1 MGSDNKKT
9 GLFRS
14 PARAGSLATLGDCMA
29 VRWRRALII
38 GLLTLSSP
46 AWAAGKKV
54 DLDYHVRL
62 LPQSDQ
68 AEVRLTL
75 AQGSAV
81 RSLDFDLGDGSLYSD
96 FKADGQWQLTPGKQ
110 ARGVWRPVADKASL
124 TYRVRIS
131 HGRKNG
137 SFDTRMTPSWALMRG
152 DDLVPAAKLDQQ
164 DGIELISRLEFELPS
179 GWKSVE
185 TAWPRIGKNKFR
197 IDNVSRLFDRSTG
210 WMLAGHL
217 GSRRTRLGET
227 EVTVASPRGQGMR
240 RMDVLTLL
248 TFVWPQV
255 QAVYPRHPTK
265 LLIVGA
271 NDPMWRGGSS
281 AHESIYLNSRLPLV
295 SESGSSALVRELAQ
309 VFGRINDTQRSDW
322 IGEGFAEYYAIEL
335 VRRAGGMSDERYQ
348 SLQERLSKDS
358 QNVTTLRGEQV
369 SPAQVSKAVVLMQ
382 ELDREIRLKTRNK
395 RSLDDVLRGAMRLE
409 GVDTKAFVQLS
420 ESVLGESS
428 KVLDTALI
436 Q

>member
-1 MGSDNKKT
+1 
-9 GLFRS
+9 
-14 PARAGSLATLGDCMA
+14 MA
-29 VRWRRALII
+29 VGWRRAWIV
-38 GLLTLSSP
+38 GLLVVGAP
-46 AWAAGKKV
+46 VWAANKV

-81 RSLDFDLGDGSLYSD
+81 RSLDFNLGDGSHFSD
-96 FKADGQWQLTPGKQ
+96 FKADGQWQLSPGKA
-110 ARGVWRPVADKASL
+110 ARGVWRPAADKASL
-124 TYRVRIS
+124 TYRVKIS

-137 SFDTRMTPSWALMRG
+137 SFDSRMTPDWALMRG
-152 DDLVPAAKLDQQ
+152 DDLVPAARLDQQ
-164 DGIELISRLEFELPS
+164 DGTELVSRLEFELPA

-197 IDNVSRLFDRSTG
+197 IDNPSRLFDRPTG
-210 WMLAGHL
+210 WMLAGQL

-227 EVTVASPRGQGMR
+227 EVAVTSPLGQGMR

-255 QAVYPRHPTK
+255 QALYPRHPGK

-271 NDPMWRGGSS
+271 SDPMWRGSQS
-281 AHESIYLNSRLPLV
+281 AHESIYLNSHLPLV

-309 VFGRINDTQRSDW
+309 MFGRINGTQRSDW
-322 IGEGFAEYYAIEL
+322 IAEGFAEYYAIEL
-335 VRRAGGMSDERYQ
+335 VRRAGGMSDERYA
-348 SLQERLSKDS
+348 SLHGKLVRSS
-358 QNVTTLRGEQV
+358 QKVTTLRGGRV
-369 SPAQVSKAVVLMQ
+369 SPAQVARAVVLLQ
-382 ELDREIRLKTRNK
+382 ELDSEIRLKTHNK
-395 RSLDDVLRGAMRLE
+395 RSLDDVLRGAMRL
-409 GVDTKAFVQLS
+409 GDIDTKTFVQLS
-420 ESVLGESS
+420 ESVIGGSS
-428 KVLDTALI
+428 KVLSTELI

>member
-1 MGSDNKKT
+1 MAT
-9 GLFRS
+9 GL
-14 PARAGSLATLGDCMA
+14 
-29 VRWRRALII
+29 RRALII
-38 GLLTLSSP
+38 TLLALSVP
-46 AWAAGKKV
+46 VWAAKKV
-54 DLDYHVRL
+54 DLDYQVRL

-75 AQGSAV
+75 AKGEAV
-81 RSLDFDLGDGSLYSD
+81 RSLDFDLGDSSHYSD
-96 FKADGQWQLTPGKQ
+96 FKADGQWQLTPGKP
-110 ARGVWRPVADKASL
+110 ARGVWRPTADKASL

-137 SFDTRMTPSWALMRG
+137 SFDTRMTPTWALMRG
-152 DDLVPAAKLDQQ
+152 DELVPPARLDQQ
-164 DGIELISRLEFELPS
+164 DGIELVARLHFELPD

-197 IDNVSRLFDRSTG
+197 IDNPSRLFDRPTG

-227 EVTVASPRGQGMR
+227 EVTVASPQGQGMR

-255 QAVYPRHPTK
+255 QAVFPRHPSK

-271 NDPMWRGGSS
+271 NDLMWRGSL
-281 AHESIYLNSRLPLV
+281 AARESIYLNTRLPLV

-309 VFGRINDTQRSDW
+309 VFGRINDEQRSDW
-322 IGEGFAEYYAIEL
+322 ISEGFAEYYAIEL

-348 SLQERLSKDS
+348 ALQAKLAKDS
-358 QNVTTLRGEQV
+358 QKVTTLRGEQI
-369 SPAQVSKAVVLMQ
+369 SPAQLSKAVLLLQ
-382 ELDREIRLKTRNK
+382 ELDGEIRLKTRNK
-395 RSLDDVLRGAMRLE
+395 RSLDDVLRGAMHL
-409 GVDTKAFVQLS
+409 GTVDTKEFVQLA
-420 ESVLGESS
+420 ESILGESS
-428 KVLDTALI
+428 KVLDTGLLR
-436 Q
+436 

>member
-1 MGSDNKKT
+1 
-9 GLFRS
+9 
-14 PARAGSLATLGDCMA
+14 MA
-29 VRWRRALII
+29 VGLRLALAV
-38 GLLTLSSP
+38 GLVALSSSV
-46 AWAAGKKV
+46 WAAKKV

-81 RSLDFDLGDGSLYSD
+81 RSLDFDLGDGSHYSD
-96 FKADGQWQLTPGKQ
+96 FKADGQWQLTPGQ
-110 ARGVWRPVADKASL
+110 QTRGVWRPAADKASL
-124 TYRVRIS
+124 SYRVRIS

-137 SFDTRMTPSWALMRG
+137 SFDTRMTPTWALMRG
-152 DDLVPAAKLDQQ
+152 DDLVPAARLDQQ
-164 DGIELISRLEFELPS
+164 DGIELVSRLEFELPT

-197 IDNVSRLFDRSTG
+197 IDNVSRLFDRPTG

-227 EVTVASPRGQGMR
+227 EVTVASPLGQGMR

-255 QAVYPRHPTK
+255 QAVFPRHPSK

-271 NDPMWRGGSS
+271 NDPMWRGSL
-281 AHESIYLNSRLPLV
+281 AARESIYLNTRLPLV
-295 SESGSSALVRELAQ
+295 SESGTSALVRELAQ
-309 VFGRINDTQRSDW
+309 VFGRINDQQRSDW
-322 IGEGFAEYYAIEL
+322 ISEGFAEYYAIEL
-335 VRRAGGMSDERYQ
+335 VRRAGGMSDERYA
-348 SLQERLSKDS
+348 SLQKKLAK
-358 QNVTTLRGEQV
+358 NALKVTTLRGEQV
-369 SPAQVSKAVVLMQ
+369 SPAQIGKAVLLLS
-382 ELDREIRLKTRNK
+382 ELDQEIRIKTRNK
-395 RSLDDVLRGAMRLE
+395 RSLDDVMRGAMHME
-409 GVDTKAFVQLS
+409 SVDTKEFVQLA
-420 ESVLGESS
+420 ESVIGESS
-428 KVLDTALI
+428 KVLDTGLL

>member
-1 MGSDNKKT
+1 MAG
-9 GLFRS
+9 GLL
-14 PARAGSLATLGDCMA
+14 RASL
-29 VRWRRALII
+29 I
-38 GLLTLSSP
+38 GLLALSAP
-46 AWAAGKKV
+46 VWAAKKV

-75 AQGSAV
+75 AKGEAV
-81 RSLDFDLGDGSLYSD
+81 RSLDFDLGDGSHYSD

-110 ARGVWRPVADKASL
+110 ARGLWRPSGDKPSL
-124 TYRVRIS
+124 TYRVSIS
-131 HGRKNG
+131 HGRKSG
-137 SFDTRMTPSWALMRG
+137 SFDTRMTPNWALLRG
-152 DDLVPAAKLDQQ
+152 DDLVPPARLDQQ
-164 DGIELISRLEFELPS
+164 DGVELVSRLQFELPN
-179 GWKSVE
+179 GWQSVE

-197 IDNVSRLFDRSTG
+197 IDNPSRLFDRPTG

-227 EVTVASPRGQGMR
+227 EVTVASPQGQGMR

-248 TFVWPQV
+248 TFIWPQV
-255 QAVYPRHPTK
+255 QAVYPRHPSK

-271 NDPMWRGGSS
+271 NDPMWRGSLG
-281 AHESIYLNSRLPLV
+281 AHESIYLNTRLPLV

-309 VFGRINDTQRSDW
+309 VFGRINDEHRSDW
-322 IGEGFAEYYAIEL
+322 ISEGFAEYYAIEL

-348 SLQERLSKDS
+348 ALQVKLIRES
-358 QNVTTLRGEQV
+358 QKVTTLRGEQI
-369 SPAQVSKAVVLMQ
+369 SPAQIAKAVIVLQ

-395 RSLDDVLRGAMRLE
+395 RSLDDVLRGAMHL
-409 GVDTKAFVQLS
+409 GTVDTKVFVQLA

-428 KVLDTALI
+428 KVLDSALL

>member
-1 MGSDNKKT
+1 
-9 GLFRS
+9 
-14 PARAGSLATLGDCMA
+14 MA
-29 VRWRRALII
+29 VGWRQAWVV
-38 GLLTLSSP
+38 GLLAVNSP
-46 AWAAGKKV
+46 VWAANKV

-81 RSLDFDLGDGSLYSD
+81 RSLDFDLGDGSHYSD
-96 FKADGQWQLTPGKQ
+96 FKADGQWQLTPGNA
-110 ARGVWRPVADKASL
+110 ARGVWRPAADKASL
-124 TYRVRIS
+124 TYRVNIS

-137 SFDTRMTPSWALMRG
+137 SFDTRMTPNWALMRG

-164 DGIELISRLEFELPS
+164 DGIELVSRLVFELPG

-185 TAWPRIGKNKFR
+185 TAWPRIGQNKFR
-197 IDNVSRLFDRSTG
+197 IDNPSRLFDRPTG
-210 WMLAGHL
+210 WMLAGQL

-227 EVTVASPRGQGMR
+227 EVTVTSPLGQGMR

-255 QAVYPRHPTK
+255 QALYPRHPGK

-271 NDPMWRGGSS
+271 NDPMWRGSRS
-281 AHESIYLNSRLPLV
+281 AHESIYLNSHLPLV

-309 VFGRINDTQRSDW
+309 VFGRINSTQRSDW
-322 IGEGFAEYYAIEL
+322 IGEGLAEYYAIEL
-335 VRRAGGMSDERYQ
+335 VRRAGGMSDERYEN
-348 SLQERLSKDS
+348 LHGKLVRNS
-358 QNVTTLRGEQV
+358 QKVTTLRGEQI
-369 SPAQVSKAVVLMQ
+369 SPAQVARAVALLQ
-382 ELDREIRLKTRNK
+382 ELDREIRLKTHNK
-395 RSLDDVLRGAMRLE
+395 RSLDDVLRGAMRLGE
-409 GVDTKAFVQLS
+409 IDTQAFVQLS
-420 ESVLGESS
+420 ESVIGGSS
-428 KVLDTALI
+428 KVLSTELL

>member
-1 MGSDNKKT
+1 
-9 GLFRS
+9 
-14 PARAGSLATLGDCMA
+14 MA
-29 VRWRRALII
+29 VGLRLALVV
-38 GLLTLSSP
+38 GLLGLSLP
-46 AWAAGKKV
+46 VWAAKKV

-81 RSLDFDLGDGSLYSD
+81 RSLDFDLGDGSHYSD
-96 FKADGQWQLTPGKQ
+96 FKADGQWQLAPGQ
-110 ARGVWRPVADKASL
+110 QVRGVWRPSADKASL

-137 SFDTRMTPSWALMRG
+137 SFDTRMTPTWALMRG
-152 DDLVPAAKLDQQ
+152 DDLVPSAKLDQQ
-164 DGIELISRLEFELPS
+164 DGIELVSRLEFELPD

-197 IDNVSRLFDRSTG
+197 IDNVSRLFDRPTG

-227 EVTVASPRGQGMR
+227 EVTVASPLGQGMR

-255 QAVYPRHPTK
+255 QAVFPRHPSK

-271 NDPMWRGGSS
+271 NDPMWRGSLA
-281 AHESIYLNSRLPLV
+281 AHESIYLNTRLPLV
-295 SESGSSALVRELAQ
+295 SERGTSALMRELAQ
-309 VFGRINDTQRSDW
+309 VFGRINDKRHSDW
-322 IGEGFAEYYAIEL
+322 ISEGFAEYYAIEL
-335 VRRAGGMSDERYQ
+335 VRRAGGMSDERYE
-348 SLQERLSKDS
+348 SLQRTLAKDS
-358 QNVTTLRGEQV
+358 QKVTTLSGEQI
-369 SPAQVSKAVVLMQ
+369 SPAQLSKAVVLLQ

-395 RSLDDVLRGAMRLE
+395 RSLDDVLRGAMHLE
-409 GVDTKAFVQLS
+409 SVDTKAFIQLS

-428 KVLDTALI
+428 RVLDTELL

>member
-1 MGSDNKKT
+1 
-9 GLFRS
+9 
-14 PARAGSLATLGDCMA
+14 MA
-29 VRWRRALII
+29 VGWRRALAV
-38 GLLTLSSP
+38 GLLTLGSP
-46 AWAAGKKV
+46 VWAATKKV

-75 AQGSAV
+75 AQGAAV
-81 RSLDFDLGDGSLYSD
+81 RSLDFDLGDGSHYSD
-96 FKADGQWQLTPGKQ
+96 FKADGQWQLTEGKQ
-110 ARGVWRPVADKASL
+110 ARGVWRPATDKASL

-131 HGRKNG
+131 HGRKSG

-152 DDLVPAAKLDQQ
+152 DDLVPPAKLDQQ
-164 DGIELISRLEFELPS
+164 DGIELVSRLEFELPN
-179 GWKSVE
+179 GWQSVE

-197 IDNVSRLFDRSTG
+197 IDNVSRLFDRPTG

-217 GSRRTRLGET
+217 GSRRSRLGET
-227 EVTVASPRGQGMR
+227 EVTVTSPRGQGMR

-255 QAVYPRHPTK
+255 QAVFPRHPSK

-271 NDPMWRGGSS
+271 NDPMWRGSLS

-309 VFGRINDTQRSDW
+309 VFGRINDQQRSDW
-322 IGEGFAEYYAIEL
+322 ISEGFAEYYAIEL
-335 VRRAGGMSDERYQ
+335 VRRAGGMSDERYED
-348 SLQERLSKDS
+348 LHRKLLKDS
-358 QNVTTLRGEQV
+358 QKVTSLRGEQIN
-369 SPAQVSKAVVLMQ
+369 SAQVAKAVVLLQ

-395 RSLDDVLRGAMRLE
+395 RSLDDVLRGAMRL
-409 GVDTKAFVQLS
+409 GSIDTKQFVQLS
-420 ESVLGESS
+420 ESVIGESS
-428 KVLDTALI
+428 KVLDIGLL

>member
-1 MGSDNKKT
+1 MAG
-9 GLFRS
+9 GL
-14 PARAGSLATLGDCMA
+14 L
-29 VRWRRALII
+29 RALLIAP
-38 GLLTLSSP
+38 LALSAP
-46 AWAAGKKV
+46 VWAAKKV

-75 AQGSAV
+75 AKGEAV
-81 RSLDFDLGDGSLYSD
+81 RSLDFDLGDGSYYSD
-96 FKADGQWQLTPGKQ
+96 FKADGQWQLSPGKH
-110 ARGVWRPVADKASL
+110 ARGLWRPSGDKPSL
-124 TYRVRIS
+124 TYRVSIS
-131 HGRKNG
+131 HGRKSG
-137 SFDTRMTPSWALMRG
+137 SFDTRMTPSWALLRG
-152 DDLVPAAKLDQQ
+152 DDLVPPARLDQQ
-164 DGIELISRLEFELPS
+164 DGVELVSRLQFELPN
-179 GWKSVE
+179 GWQSVE
-185 TAWPRIGKNKFR
+185 TAWPRIGKNTFR
-197 IDNVSRLFDRSTG
+197 IDNPSRLFDRPTG

-255 QAVYPRHPTK
+255 QAVYPRHPKK

-271 NDPMWRGGSS
+271 NDPMWRGSLG
-281 AHESIYLNSRLPLV
+281 AHESIYVNTRLPLV

-309 VFGRINDTQRSDW
+309 VFGRINDEHRSDW
-322 IGEGFAEYYAIEL
+322 ISEGFAEYYAIEL

-348 SLQERLSKDS
+348 ALQAKLTRDS
-358 QNVTTLRGEQV
+358 QKVTTLRGEQI
-369 SPAQVSKAVVLMQ
+369 SAAQLAKAVIVLQ

-395 RSLDDVLRGAMRLE
+395 RSLDDVLRGAMHL
-409 GVDTKAFVQLS
+409 GAVSTKEFVQLA

-428 KVLDTALI
+428 KVLDTVLL

>member
-1 MGSDNKKT
+1 
-9 GLFRS
+9 
-14 PARAGSLATLGDCMA
+14 MA
-29 VRWRRALII
+29 VGLRLALAF
-38 GLLTLSSP
+38 GVLALSSSV
-46 AWAAGKKV
+46 WAAKKV

-81 RSLDFDLGDGSLYSD
+81 RSLDFDLGDGSHYSD
-96 FKADGQWQLTPGKQ
+96 FKADGQWQLTPGNA
-110 ARGVWRPVADKASL
+110 ARGIWRPAADKASL

-137 SFDTRMTPSWALMRG
+137 SFDTRMTANWALMRG

-164 DGIELISRLEFELPS
+164 DGIELVSRLEFELPN

-197 IDNVSRLFDRSTG
+197 IDNVSRLFDRPTG

-227 EVTVASPRGQGMR
+227 EVTVASPIGQGMR

-255 QAVYPRHPTK
+255 QAVFPRHPSK

-271 NDPMWRGGSS
+271 NDPMWRGSL
-281 AHESIYLNSRLPLV
+281 AARESIYLNSRLPLV
-295 SESGSSALVRELAQ
+295 SESGSSTLVRELAQ
-309 VFGRINDTQRSDW
+309 VFGRINDQQRSDW
-322 IGEGFAEYYAIEL
+322 ISEGLAEYYAIEL
-335 VRRAGGMSDERYQ
+335 VRRAGGMSDERYEG
-348 SLQERLSKDS
+348 LQKKLARDS
-358 QNVTTLRGEQV
+358 QKVTTLRG
-369 SPAQVSKAVVLMQ
+369 SPIDSAQIAKAVLLLQ

-395 RSLDDVLRGAMRLE
+395 RSLDDVQRGAMHLE
-409 GVDTKAFVQLS
+409 SVDTKAFVQLS
-420 ESVLGESS
+420 ESVIGESS
-428 KVLDTALI
+428 KVLDSELL

>member
-1 MGSDNKKT
+1 MAG
-9 GLFRS
+9 GLR
-14 PARAGSLATLGDCMA
+14 LALA
-29 VRWRRALII
+29 VGALA
-38 GLLTLSSP
+38 LSSSV
-46 AWAAGKKV
+46 WAAKKV

-81 RSLDFDLGDGSLYSD
+81 RSLDFDLGDGSHYSD
-96 FKADGQWQLTPGKQ
+96 FKADGEWQLTPGKT
-110 ARGVWRPVADKASL
+110 ARGVWRPAADKASL

-137 SFDTRMTPSWALMRG
+137 SFDTRMTPNWALMRG

-164 DGIELISRLEFELPS
+164 DGIELASRLEFELPS

-185 TAWPRIGKNKFR
+185 TAWPRIGKNTFR
-197 IDNVSRLFDRSTG
+197 INNVSRLFDRPTG

-227 EVTVASPRGQGMR
+227 EVTVASPVGQGMH

-248 TFVWPQV
+248 TFVWPQA
-255 QAVYPRHPTK
+255 QAVFPRHPGK

-271 NDPMWRGGSS
+271 NDPMWRGSL
-281 AHESIYLNSRLPLV
+281 AARESIYLNSRLPLV
-295 SESGSSALVRELAQ
+295 SESGTSVLVRELAQ
-309 VFGRINDTQRSDW
+309 VFGRVNDKQHSEW
-322 IGEGFAEYYAIEL
+322 ISEGLAEYYAIEL
-335 VRRAGGMSDERYQ
+335 VRRAGGMSDERYE
-348 SLQERLSKDS
+348 SLQKKLAKDS
-358 QNVTTLRGEQV
+358 QKVTTLRGSQV
-369 SPAQVSKAVVLMQ
+369 NPAQIARAVLLLQ
-382 ELDREIRLKTRNK
+382 ELDQEIRIKTRNK
-395 RSLDDVLRGAMRLE
+395 RSLDDVQRGAMHLE
-409 GVDTKAFVQLS
+409 SVDTKEFVQLA
-420 ESVLGESS
+420 ESVIGEPS
-428 KVLDTALI
+428 KVLDTELL